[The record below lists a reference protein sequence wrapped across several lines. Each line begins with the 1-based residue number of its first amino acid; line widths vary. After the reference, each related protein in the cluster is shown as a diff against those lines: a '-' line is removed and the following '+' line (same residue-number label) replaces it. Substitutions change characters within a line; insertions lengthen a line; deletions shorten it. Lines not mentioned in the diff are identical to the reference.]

1 MKHIHIAYVN
11 SIIKSCNAFIKT
23 QLGHISVSIM
33 WSHWLLM
40 QLLMQSFLPH
50 SISDMTEDMPC
61 DGGLSLPHRDSQE
74 DLRDNMLQGTQV

>member
-1 MKHIHIAYVN
+1 MNHIYIAYVI
-11 SIIKSCNAFIKT
+11 SIIKSCNAFIT
-23 QLGHISVSIM
+23 AQLGHMCVSIM

-40 QLLMQSFLPH
+40 RLLMQSLLPH

-61 DGGLSLPHRDSQE
+61 DGDLSLPHRDSQE